1 MKTGGIYIHDT
12 YGPMAEVDQLCECR
26 NVTGLR
32 VGDTLVLDTDMG
44 DFPFAIA
51 LIESYLDESG
61 HPNDVTGVG
70 LVGPCSELV
79 MPGDTLQIG
88 DKPAVAAAVTITALC
103 VMVDETQHIEVHSQ
117 VAAA

>member
-44 DFPFAIA
+44 DLPFTIT
-51 LIESYLDESG
+51 LIENYLDESG

-79 MPGDTLQIG
+79 MPGDTLQVVATATV
-88 DKPAVAAAVTITALC
+88 PAVTVTALC
-103 VMVDETQHIEVHSQ
+103 VAVDETQHIEVHSQ
-117 VAAA
+117 VAA